1 MEDDIVWSLQKYR
14 AVNNGCRLTTYIEH
28 KRVLLSNYYVGAEDG
43 EYIEEDANTRIDRI
57 ANNIRGFVYDADQSS
72 GYPSDTLT
80 ANVSKDTTMREIVTI
95 GDIDKDDFKLNNI
108 NLIFGKVNHVD
119 YVTNM
124 MNFPTLQTLADM
136 VRKEKVS

>member
-1 MEDDIVWSLQKYR
+1 M
-14 AVNNGCRLTTYIEH
+14 
-28 KRVLLSNYYVGAEDG
+28 
-43 EYIEEDANTRIDRI
+43 
-57 ANNIRGFVYDADQSS
+57 
-72 GYPSDTLT
+72 YPSDTLA

-95 GDIDKDDFKLNNI
+95 EGIDKDDFKLNNI

-119 YVTNM
+119 YVTSM